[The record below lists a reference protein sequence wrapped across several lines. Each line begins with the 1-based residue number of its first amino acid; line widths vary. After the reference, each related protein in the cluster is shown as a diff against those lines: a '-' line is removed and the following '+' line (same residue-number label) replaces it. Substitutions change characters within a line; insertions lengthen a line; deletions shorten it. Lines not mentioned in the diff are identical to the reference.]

1 MTTIHKIVWGE
12 GGVDLTVRSPSLSV
26 VNSVGCQGWL
36 ENVGIPAQ
44 LTVKEKAGTFGL
56 FWG

>member
-1 MTTIHKIVWGE
+1 MTTIHKIVWGR
-12 GGVDLTVRSPSLSV
+12 GVDLTVRSPSFSV

>member
-1 MTTIHKIVWGE
+1 MTTIHKIVWG

-44 LTVKEKAGTFGL
+44 FTVKEKAGTFGL